1 MKNKLKPIKQRLITF
16 NKEGINQESLPVGG
30 SWTHLERK
38 CMIADLVVGD
48 YIEVDVYKNR
58 YQKSK
63 NNIQYTYGAVVTGS
77 AERNP
82 IPNVIENNR
91 SCNVTYKRIY

>member
-16 NKEGINQESLPVGG
+16 NKEGINQQSLPVGG

-38 CMIADLVVGD
+38 KMIENLVAGD

-63 NNIQYTYGAVVTGS
+63 NNIQYTYGAVVTSS

-82 IPNVIENNR
+82 NQDVVHNNR
-91 SCNVTYKRIY
+91 YGNITYKRVS

>member
-1 MKNKLKPIKQRLITF
+1 MKNKLNPVKQRLITF

-30 SWTHLERK
+30 SWTHLERVG
-38 CMIADLVVGD
+38 MIGHLKVGD
-48 YIEVDVYKNR
+48 YIEVDVYKNP
-58 YQKSK
+58 YQKKK

-82 IPNVIENNR
+82 NPDAIHNNR
-91 SCNVTYKRIY
+91 PYNVSYKRIF

>member
-1 MKNKLKPIKQRLITF
+1 MKNKLKPIKQRLLTF
-16 NKEGINQESLPVGG
+16 TEGGINQKSLPVGG
-30 SWTHLERK
+30 SWTHLERVGK
-38 CMIADLVVGD
+38 IGHLKVGD
-48 YIEVDVYKNR
+48 YIEIDVYKNP
-58 YQKSK
+58 YQKKK
-63 NNIQYTYGAVVTGS
+63 NNIQYTYGAVITGS